1 MRHLIVGLFA
11 ATAWAV
17 AIGMPQA
24 ATIVDT
30 GKAVG
35 VAPSAVA
42 QGSGATRTLFVGADV
57 ALGER
62 VTTGR
67 TGQVQLIF
75 TDDTHLVVG
84 PNSSLVIEDYL
95 LRKDQSVGKFTVTAL
110 AGTFR
115 FITGKSAKDAYDI
128 KTPTGTIGVRGTAF
142 DFITGKKS
150 TKVVLFHGMVRLCNL
165 VGKCVELKQRCDV
178 GVYDL
183 SDSAILGLARQ
194 SEQDLRAQFKYV
206 RSEKPLLQPF
216 KVDRATFCLPPS
228 GGPGTGL
235 ASQSAGCVSGS
246 RAISSSSSTCK

>member
-11 ATAWAV
+11 ASAWA
-17 AIGMPQA
+17 AMIGMPLA

-42 QGSGATRTLFVGADV
+42 QGTGGSRTLIVGADV
-57 ALGER
+57 PLGEK

-84 PNSSLVIEDYL
+84 PNSALVIESYL
-95 LRKDQSVGKFTVTAL
+95 LRKDQSVGKFTVSAL

-142 DFITGKKS
+142 DFLANSKS
-150 TKVVLFHGMVRLCNL
+150 TKVVLFHGMVKLCNL
-165 VGKCVELKQRCDV
+165 AGKCIELTKRCDV
-178 GVYDL
+178 GQFDL
-183 SDSAILGLARQ
+183 SNSSLISRARQ
-194 SEQDLRAQFKYV
+194 SNQDLRAQFRYV
-206 RSEKPLLQPF
+206 RSERPLLQPF
-216 KVDRATFCLPPS
+216 KVDRATSCLQSTDPS
-228 GGPGTGL
+228 GGSLVTVNPPGPAKPTK
-235 ASQSAGCVSGS
+235 
-246 RAISSSSSTCK
+246 R